1 MKWGGG
7 EGDSAPI
14 APLRPPQTVVE
25 LTVSLPYMPS
35 VPDGGQGQKLNVKQV
50 ATGIEEMA
58 EAQRNWA
65 IRHLLENVNK
75 QVLDALAEKG
85 YIRGRE

>member
-14 APLRPPQTVVE
+14 APLRPPQTEVE
-25 LTVSLPYMPS
+25 LTVSLPTMPW
-35 VPDGGQGQKLNVKQV
+35 VEDDGKPQKLHIKQV

-58 EAQRNWA
+58 EGERTWA
-65 IRHLLENVNK
+65 INYLLNSV
-75 QVLDALAEKG
+75 QTAVLKALTEKG
-85 YIRGRE
+85 YIRGGS